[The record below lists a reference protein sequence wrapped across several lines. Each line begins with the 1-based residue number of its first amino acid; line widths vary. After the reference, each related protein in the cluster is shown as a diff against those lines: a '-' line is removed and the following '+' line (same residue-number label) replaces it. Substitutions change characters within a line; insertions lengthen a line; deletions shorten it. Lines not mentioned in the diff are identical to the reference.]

1 MIQIFN
7 CKGYPLD
14 DLRETLGDITLRLKG
29 KSFGAETTQ
38 VDSWDRILSSLTRHM
53 KLTTS

>member
-38 VDSWDRILSSLTRHM
+38 VDSWDRILSFLT
-53 KLTTS
+53 